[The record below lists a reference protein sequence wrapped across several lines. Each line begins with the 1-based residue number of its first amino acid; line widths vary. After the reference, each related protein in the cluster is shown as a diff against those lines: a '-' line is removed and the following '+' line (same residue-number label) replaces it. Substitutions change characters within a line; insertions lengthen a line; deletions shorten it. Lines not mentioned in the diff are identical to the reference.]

1 MSGSR
6 AQAAEGLAEASPEFG
21 ASLVKMAPR
30 KARKGRKLAAIR
42 EPQKTKARKNSVLRK
57 LVRQLLC

>member
-1 MSGSR
+1 M
-6 AQAAEGLAEASPEFG
+6 AEGLAEASPEFG

-42 EPQKTKARKNSVLRK
+42 EPQKTKARKNSVLRR